1 MSELEKIPEN
11 INVTVLEKENMYRQ
25 IVEYSFETTIIHS
38 NQKVLYI
45 NQSGTEFFRATK
57 EQIIGANILEVFA
70 DESKDIIIE
79 RIRKATEENQIGS
92 LIEAKIYRFDGT
104 PVEVELYCHPVQF
117 GEKKAIQ
124 SIIRDITTRKD
135 AEKKLKK
142 VINEIGTPI
151 VPVSEGIAVF
161 PLVGT
166 IDEDRVIQ
174 LVEIIP
180 QRALE
185 HDLNYLI
192 IDFSGVYNIDTVVIE
207 FLYKINSILN
217 LLGITPISTGIR
229 PELALKA
236 IENCGDLSTLYTMS
250 TVQQA
255 LRQLTK

>member
-1 MSELEKIPEN
+1 MEKIPEVP
-11 INVTVLEKENMYRQ
+11 NVTILEKENMYRQ

-45 NQSGTEFFRATK
+45 NQSGSEFFKATK
-57 EQIIGANILEVFA
+57 EQIIGANVVEVFA

-79 RIRKATEENQIGS
+79 RIRKATEENEIGN

-124 SIIRDITTRKD
+124 SIMRDITTRKD
-135 AEKKLKK
+135 SERKLNK

-151 VPVSEGIAVF
+151 VPVSEGIAVL

-166 IDEDRVIQ
+166 IGEDRVIQ
-174 LVEIIP
+174 LMEIIP
-180 QRALE
+180 QKALE
-185 HDLNYLI
+185 HNLNYLI
-192 IDFSGVYNIDTVVIE
+192 IDFSGIYNIDSVVIE

-217 LLGITPISTGIR
+217 LLGIAPICTGIR

-236 IENCGDLSTLYTMS
+236 IENYGDLSTLNTMS

-255 LRQLTK
+255 LSQLTK